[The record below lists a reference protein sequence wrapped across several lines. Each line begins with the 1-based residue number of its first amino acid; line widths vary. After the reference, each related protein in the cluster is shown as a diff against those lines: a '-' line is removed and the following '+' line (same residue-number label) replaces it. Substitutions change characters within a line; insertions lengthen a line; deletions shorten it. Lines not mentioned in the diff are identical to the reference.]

1 MTPNP
6 LLMRNSPVP
15 GFTCAGRGIRGRA
28 AWALTGPAKRE
39 LTSSVMQIVRSK
51 ATSRSTILSVIGLPM
66 MSTAV
71 FKHAMLR
78 EIYEQPK
85 ALADTIEH
93 YAPGGKLAAD
103 VFQPVADA
111 LRGSSRLVIA
121 ASGSS
126 RHAGLAAEI
135 MLEDLAGLI
144 VDVEYASEYVYRS
157 THTIQDPGVLVISQ
171 SGETA
176 DTLAGLR
183 EAKSRGLPTVA
194 ITNNP
199 RSSMALE
206 ADASLPTCAGP
217 EKAIPAT
224 KRFTTQLAVLYSL
237 ALYLARIRGR
247 LTSPAVESHT
257 RDLRRLPGL
266 LEPALEKW
274 QHQIAAL
281 APSFK
286 GSRAFLYLGR
296 GVHYAIAREGALKL
310 KESAY
315 LQAEGYPAGELKHGP
330 NALVSPET
338 PLVVV
343 ATHDPTDPDA
353 MLRYSKVLQL
363 MRDMK
368 AQGAT
373 IVAIA
378 TEGDREAAALA
389 NHCIEVP
396 PTEDMLATMLE
407 VVPLQQLAYQLAIQN
422 GIDVDKPRN
431 LVKAVLQE

>member
-1 MTPNP
+1 M
-6 LLMRNSPVP
+6 MQ
-15 GFTCAGRGIRGRA
+15 AG
-28 AWALTGPAKRE
+28 E
-39 LTSSVMQIVRSK
+39 
-51 ATSRSTILSVIGLPM
+51 
-66 MSTAV
+66 V
-71 FKHAMLR
+71 FEHAMLR
-78 EIYEQPK
+78 EIYEQPR

-93 YAPGGKLAAD
+93 YAPNGKLATE

-111 LRGSSRLVIA
+111 LRGRARLVIA

-183 EAKSRGLPTVA
+183 EAKSRGLPTLA
-194 ITNNP
+194 ITNNS
-199 RSSMALE
+199 RSSMAQE

-224 KRFTTQLAVLYSL
+224 KSFTTQLAVLYSL

-247 LTSPAVESHT
+247 MTTPTVESHAE
-257 RDLRRLPGL
+257 DLRRLPQL
-266 LEPALEKW
+266 LEPALVRW
-274 QHQIAAL
+274 RQQIAAL
-281 APSFK
+281 VPSLK

-330 NALVSPET
+330 NALVSPDA
-338 PLVVV
+338 PLVVI
-343 ATHDPTDPDA
+343 ATSDPTDPDA
-353 MLRYSKVLQL
+353 MLRYRKVLQL
-363 MRDMK
+363 MRDMR

-373 IVAIA
+373 ILAVA
-378 TEGDREAAALA
+378 TEGDEEAAKLA

-396 PTEDMLATMLE
+396 RTEDLLATMLE
-407 VVPLQQLAYQLAIQN
+407 VVPLQLLAYQLAIQN
-422 GIDVDKPRN
+422 GIDVDHPRN
-431 LVKAVLQE
+431 LTKAVLQE

>member
-1 MTPNP
+1 MMT
-6 LLMRNSPVP
+6 
-15 GFTCAGRGIRGRA
+15 A
-28 AWALTGPAKRE
+28 AIFE
-39 LTSSVMQIVRSK
+39 
-51 ATSRSTILSVIGLPM
+51 
-66 MSTAV
+66 
-71 FKHAMLR
+71 HEMLR
-78 EIYEQPK
+78 EIYQQPE
-85 ALADTIEH
+85 ALADTIER
-93 YAPGGKLAAD
+93 YAPNGKLATEL
-103 VFQPVADA
+103 FQPVADA
-111 LRGSSRLVIA
+111 LGSRSRLVIA

-135 MLEDLAGLI
+135 MLEDLAGLV

-199 RSSMALE
+199 KSSMAVE
-206 ADASLPTCAGP
+206 ADASLPTCAGV

-224 KRFTTQLAVLYSL
+224 KSFTTQLVVLYSL

-247 LTSPAVESHT
+247 MTSPTVESHIA
-257 RDLRRLPGL
+257 DLRQLPSL
-266 LEPALEKW
+266 LEPALKKW
-274 QHQIAAL
+274 QRQIADL
-281 APSFK
+281 APSLK
-286 GSRAFLYLGR
+286 GSRAFLYMGR

-330 NALVSPET
+330 NALVSPDA

-343 ATHDPTDPDA
+343 ATRDPSDPDA

-363 MRDMK
+363 MKDMR
-368 AQGAT
+368 AQDAT
-373 IVAIA
+373 ILAVA
-378 TEGDREAAALA
+378 TEGDQEIVRLA
-389 NHCIEVP
+389 NHTIEVP
-396 PTEDMLATMLE
+396 ETEDMLATMLE
-407 VVPLQQLAYQLAIQN
+407 VVPLQLLAYQLAIQA

-431 LVKAVLQE
+431 LTKAVLQE

>member
-1 MTPNP
+1 M
-6 LLMRNSPVP
+6 
-15 GFTCAGRGIRGRA
+15 
-28 AWALTGPAKRE
+28 
-39 LTSSVMQIVRSK
+39 
-51 ATSRSTILSVIGLPM
+51 
-66 MSTAV
+66 
-71 FKHAMLR
+71 
-78 EIYEQPK
+78 
-85 ALADTIEH
+85 
-93 YAPGGKLAAD
+93 
-103 VFQPVADA
+103 
-111 LRGSSRLVIA
+111 IA

-183 EAKSRGLPTVA
+183 EAKSRGLPTLA

-199 RSSMALE
+199 RSSMAEE

-224 KRFTTQLAVLYSL
+224 KSFTTQLAVLYSL

-247 LTSPAVESHT
+247 MTSPTVESHAA
-257 RDLRRLPGL
+257 DLRRLPAL
-266 LEPALEKW
+266 LEPALPRW
-274 QHQIAAL
+274 QQQIAGL
-281 APSFK
+281 APSLK

-330 NALVSPET
+330 NALVSPDA
-338 PLVVV
+338 PLVVI
-343 ATHDPTDPDA
+343 ATSDPSDPDA
-353 MLRYSKVLQL
+353 MLRYRKVLQL
-363 MRDMK
+363 MRDMR

-373 IVAIA
+373 ILAIA
-378 TEGDREAAALA
+378 TEGDEEAAELA

-396 PTEDMLATMLE
+396 KPKICWPLCWRWFRCSCLPTSWRSRTGLTSTIHAT
-407 VVPLQQLAYQLAIQN
+407 
-422 GIDVDKPRN
+422 
-431 LVKAVLQE
+431 

>member
-1 MTPNP
+1 MT
-6 LLMRNSPVP
+6 
-15 GFTCAGRGIRGRA
+15 T
-28 AWALTGPAKRE
+28 
-39 LTSSVMQIVRSK
+39 
-51 ATSRSTILSVIGLPM
+51 AT
-66 MSTAV
+66 V
-71 FKHAMLR
+71 FEHEMLR
-78 EIYEQPK
+78 EIFEQPK
-85 ALADTIEH
+85 ALADTIER
-93 YAPGGKLAAD
+93 YAPNGKLATD

-111 LRGSSRLVIA
+111 LRSRSRLVIA

-183 EAKSRGLPTVA
+183 EAKARGLPTLA

-199 RSSMALE
+199 HSSMALE
-206 ADASLPTCAGP
+206 ADASLPTCAGL

-224 KRFTTQLAVLYSL
+224 KSFTTQLAVLYSL

-247 LTSPAVESHT
+247 MTSPTVESHT
-257 RDLRRLPGL
+257 EDLRRLPAL
-266 LEPALEKW
+266 LESALERW
-274 QHQIAAL
+274 QQQIAGL
-281 APSFK
+281 VLSLK

-330 NALVSPET
+330 NALVSPDA
-338 PLVVV
+338 PLVVI
-343 ATHDPTDPDA
+343 ATRDPSDPDA
-353 MLRYSKVLQL
+353 MLRYRKVLQL
-363 MRDMK
+363 MKDMR

-373 IVAIA
+373 QLVIA
-378 TEGDREAAALA
+378 TEGDEEAAILA

-396 PTEDMLATMLE
+396 KTEDMLATMLE
-407 VVPLQQLAYQLAIQN
+407 VVPLQLLAYHLAIQN
-422 GIDVDKPRN
+422 GVDVDHPRN
-431 LVKAVLQE
+431 LTKAVLQE